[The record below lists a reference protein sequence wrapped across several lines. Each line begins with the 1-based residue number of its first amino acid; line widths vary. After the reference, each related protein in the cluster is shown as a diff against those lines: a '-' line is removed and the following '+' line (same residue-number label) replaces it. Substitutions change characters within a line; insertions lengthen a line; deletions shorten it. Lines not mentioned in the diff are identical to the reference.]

1 MLGSTLAISCLNI
14 TERDPRLDPPPPQQ
28 QTSILTFFQ
37 DLYQA
42 TRSLPHQIKAVCLVQ
57 IFAWIGW
64 FPALFYITT
73 YIGEL
78 YVSPI
83 FSANPD
89 MSQEEIDVVW
99 ERATRVGTFA
109 LFMYAI
115 TTFVASVILPFFVG
129 SSRKQDL
136 EHVEASTTPL
146 VEASPSTP
154 RASAMEYFPLRTKS
168 KSKTSRTHLNL
179 LSTKLFQSYLSNL
192 TLRRAWLL
200 SHLLFAAL
208 MQLTFLIHTPTGAT
222 ILVSLIGIPWAVTS
236 WAPFAIIAEEI
247 SARDDQQ
254 AGIVL
259 GIHNVS
265 MAAPQIVATLV
276 SSAIFG
282 ALQKPRGSVGDESV
296 AWVLRFGGLAAL
308 VAAWLTRRVEEK

>member
-14 TERDPRLDPPPPQQ
+14 TEQDSQLNNPPSKQH
-28 QTSILTFFQ
+28 TSILTFFQ
-37 DLYQA
+37 DLYRA
-42 TRSLPHQIKAVCLVQ
+42 TLSLPRQVKAVCLVQ

-78 YVSPI
+78 YVQPI
-83 FSANPD
+83 FSANPN
-89 MSQEEIDVVW
+89 MSQAEIDAVW
-99 ERATRVGTFA
+99 ERATRIGTFA
-109 LFMYAI
+109 LLMYAI
-115 TTFVASVILPFFVG
+115 TTFIASVILPFFVG
-129 SSRKQDL
+129 KSSRKRKL
-136 EHVEASTTPL
+136 ERMEASSTPL
-146 VEASPSTP
+146 AESSPRT
-154 RASAMEYFPLRTKS
+154 RQASAMRNFPLRPN
-168 KSKTSRTHLNL
+168 SKTKAPRTLPNFLQSNLN
-179 LSTKLFQSYLSNL
+179 TL

-200 SHLLFAAL
+200 SHILFAVL
-208 MQLTFLIHTPTGAT
+208 MWATFLIHTPTGAT
-222 ILVSLIGIPWAVTS
+222 ILVSLVGIPWAITS
-236 WAPFAIIAEEI
+236 WAPFTIIAEAI
-247 SARDDQQ
+247 SAHESDREYQQ

-276 SSAIFG
+276 SSMIFG